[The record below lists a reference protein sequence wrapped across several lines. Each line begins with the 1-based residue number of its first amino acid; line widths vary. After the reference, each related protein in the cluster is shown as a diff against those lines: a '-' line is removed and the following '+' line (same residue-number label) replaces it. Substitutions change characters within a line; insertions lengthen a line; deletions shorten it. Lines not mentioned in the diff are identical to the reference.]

1 MNDLPRLSISQVTTF
16 HWSLPDLIAHCK
28 DFGYEAVSLWMPRLI
43 EFGEERAIDLIHES
57 GLVVSSIGPSGGF
70 TGANG
75 HSLRDSVLDTADA
88 LELAG
93 RVGANSLTVY
103 TGPRAGHTK
112 NHSRRLVKS
121 ALLRLAD
128 TAAEMRVQLAL
139 KPMHSVYGRNWSFL
153 HSLKETF
160 DLIEECDHPWLKLAF
175 GTFQVGDQYDT
186 LVNDPALVSRIA
198 SVQVSDR
205 RDDPQ
210 NEWDQHLPGEGDL
223 PLARIMQ
230 TLLDAEYDG
239 FFEVDVWSRD
249 VWNRD
254 YADMLQTC
262 REEFVRTVAIRR

>member
-139 KPMHSVYGRNWSFL
+139 KPM
-153 HSLKETF
+153 
-160 DLIEECDHPWLKLAF
+160 
-175 GTFQVGDQYDT
+175 
-186 LVNDPALVSRIA
+186 
-198 SVQVSDR
+198 
-205 RDDPQ
+205 
-210 NEWDQHLPGEGDL
+210 
-223 PLARIMQ
+223 
-230 TLLDAEYDG
+230 
-239 FFEVDVWSRD
+239 
-249 VWNRD
+249 
-254 YADMLQTC
+254 
-262 REEFVRTVAIRR
+262 

>member
-16 HWSLPDLIAHCK
+16 HWSLPDLVAHCK
-28 DFGYEAVSLWMPRLI
+28 DFGYEAISLWMPRLI
-43 EFGEERAIDLIHES
+43 EFGEERAVDLIQES
-57 GLVVSSIGPSGGF
+57 GLAVSSVGPAGCF

-75 HSLRDSVLDTADA
+75 HTLRDSVMDTADA

-93 RVGANSLTVY
+93 RVGAKTLTVY
-103 TGPRAGHTK
+103 AGPRAGHTR

-153 HSLKETF
+153 HSLQETF

-175 GTFQVGDQYDT
+175 GTFQVGDQYES
-186 LVNDPALVSRIA
+186 LVREPALVSRIA
-198 SVQVSDR
+198 SVQMSDR
-205 RDDPQ
+205 LGLPQ

-223 PLARIMQ
+223 PLSAIMQ
-230 TLLDAEYDG
+230 ALIDAEYDG
-239 FFEVDVWSRD
+239 YFELDVWSRE
-249 VWNRD
+249 VWNRN

-262 REEFVRTVAIRR
+262 REELARTVAVWR